1 MLKKEREIGK
11 DAVKRMEGRSGKM
24 GRRSNERNNGKR
36 KRDVMERKK
45 R

>member
-1 MLKKEREIGK
+1 M
-11 DAVKRMEGRSGKM
+11 KRIEVRRRKM

-45 R
+45 DNK